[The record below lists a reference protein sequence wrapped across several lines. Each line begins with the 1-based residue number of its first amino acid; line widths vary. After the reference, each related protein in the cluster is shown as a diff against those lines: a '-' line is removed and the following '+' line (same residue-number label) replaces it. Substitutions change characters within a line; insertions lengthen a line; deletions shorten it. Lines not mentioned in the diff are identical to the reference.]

1 MLCSHGAAMSSEFT
15 RRDFL
20 ATCSVLAASACTTG
34 LRTAASFLADPAYED
49 YRAPLRALIETVL
62 PPRFPIATDEV
73 ERRLLEMFPFEE
85 ERRFLGFQKT
95 LVYFDALD
103 LAPHVAAPLLA
114 AERVALDVPERLPEH
129 EFDAL
134 CEAKTRIDAQ
144 SADAF
149 FTQHGRAS
157 HFAPLPPDAR
167 AAWLRL
173 WNASEFTVKRDFARS
188 VRNLVCVAAYSSDR
202 VWPAI
207 GYDGP
212 LLPLSPLRGE
222 RAGVRG
228 DSYARFAPHPDP
240 LPAKRGEG
248 TETR

>member
-1 MLCSHGAAMSSEFT
+1 MSSEFT

-20 ATCSVLAASACTTG
+20 ATCSVLAASLAACTTG
-34 LRTAASFLADPAYED
+34 LRTAASFIADPAFDD
-49 YRAPLRALIETVL
+49 YRASLRALIETVL
-62 PPRFPIATDEV
+62 PLRFPIATDEV
-73 ERRLLEMFPFEE
+73 ERRLLQMFPLEE

-114 AERVALDVPERLPEH
+114 AERVALDVPERLSEQ

-134 CEAKTRIDAQ
+134 CDAKTRVDAQ

-149 FTQHGRAS
+149 FSQFGRAAR
-157 HFAPLPPDAR
+157 FASLAPDAR
-167 AAWLRL
+167 SAWLRL
-173 WNASEFTVKRDFARS
+173 WNASEFAVKRDFARS
-188 VRNLVCVAAYSSDR
+188 VRNLVCIAAYSSDQ

-212 LLPLSPLRGE
+212 LVNRPE
-222 RAGVRG
+222 RI
-228 DSYARFAPHPDP
+228 
-240 LPAKRGEG
+240 
-248 TETR
+248 